1 MAGETE
7 SLSTAVED
15 SAKYGFDRGEMYK
28 SNLAWTVDPYDR
40 HVFLCYK
47 SHESWPS
54 RVEDSDSDPLPKL
67 LASALQAR
75 KNDIS
80 VKTRLTICEGSDD
93 VNISDGDVLIFPEM
107 IVYSFML
114 FHIVPPRKQGCGSKV
129 MHHAPGAVRVRNGCA
144 TRRIPLFCIRDS
156 WGIRE
161 GDSGGVVF
169 VIFQSKKSSL
179 QSYLSLSVQL
189 KEFPK
194 PSLSLM
200 FAEKVLRRDRG
211 LWGIFFDRRIGYII
225 IYNIGLKDSDIDGFV
240 EDVLVKGKPWL
251 SGVQEE
257 LTGSYVFVCAHNLR
271 DRRCGV
277 CRPILI
283 EKFEK
288 EIGSKNLKNQVFVTA
303 CSHIGGHKYAGNV
316 IIFSADS
323 DGKILGNWYGYVTPS
338 DVLELLDKQIGE
350 GEVIDRLWRGQ
361 MGAKVKEAKP
371 VEEPKH
377 ANETNANINEKE
389 PQEITIQEYSESVGS
404 CCQGANG
411 FSCCRDENVVKKPIK
426 NEVKGFP
433 SWMEKFEQRHVLTSL
448 AMVSAA
454 SAIAVAYGFY
464 RRAR

>member
-28 SNLAWTVDPYDR
+28 SNLAGSVDPYDR

-67 LASALQAR
+67 LASSLQTR

-93 VNISDGDVLIFPEM
+93 VNFSDGDVLIFPEM
-107 IVYSFML
+107 IVY
-114 FHIVPPRKQGCGSKV
+114 R
-129 MHHAPGAVRVRNGCA
+129 
-144 TRRIPLFCIRDS
+144 
-156 WGIRE
+156 
-161 GDSGGVVF
+161 
-169 VIFQSKKSSL
+169 
-179 QSYLSLSVQL
+179 
-189 KEFPK
+189 
-194 PSLSLM
+194 
-200 FAEKVLRRDRG
+200 
-211 LWGIFFDRRIGYII
+211 
-225 IYNIGLKDSDIDGFV
+225 GLKDSDIDGFV

-277 CRPILI
+277 CGPILI
-283 EKFEK
+283 QKFEE
-288 EIGSKNLKNQVFVTA
+288 EIESKDLKNQVFVTA

-316 IIFSADS
+316 IIFSADT
-323 DGKILGNWYGYVTPS
+323 DGKIAGNWYGYVTPS
-338 DVLELLDKQIGE
+338 DVLELLHKQIGE
-350 GEVIDRLWRGQ
+350 GEVIDRIWRGQ
-361 MGAKVKEAKP
+361 MGAKVKEAEP

-377 ANETNANINEKE
+377 ANETNANINEKQ
-389 PQEITIQEYSESVGS
+389 PREIAIQENSESMGN

-411 FSCCRDENVVKKPIK
+411 FSCCRDENVVKKPID
-426 NEVKGFP
+426 NEVIGF
-433 SWMEKFEQRHVLTSL
+433 SRWAEKFDQRHVLTTI
-448 AMVSAA
+448 AVVGAA
-454 SAIAVAYGFY
+454 AAIAVAYGFY

>member
-28 SNLAWTVDPYDR
+28 SNLAGTVDPYDR

-80 VKTRLTICEGSDD
+80 VKTRFTICEGSDD
-93 VNISDGDVLIFPEM
+93 VNFSDGDVLIFPEM
-107 IVYSFML
+107 IVCRF
-114 FHIVPPRKQGCGSKV
+114 
-129 MHHAPGAVRVRNGCA
+129 
-144 TRRIPLFCIRDS
+144 
-156 WGIRE
+156 E
-161 GDSGGVVF
+161 GLGHLMALSRMCLL
-169 VIFQSKKSSL
+169 KASL
-179 QSYLSLSVQL
+179 GYLVH
-189 KEFPK
+189 
-194 PSLSLM
+194 
-200 FAEKVLRRDRG
+200 
-211 LWGIFFDRRIGYII
+211 
-225 IYNIGLKDSDIDGFV
+225 
-240 EDVLVKGKPWL
+240 ED
-251 SGVQEE
+251 

-277 CRPILI
+277 CGPILI
-283 EKFEK
+283 EKFEE
-288 EIGSKNLKNQVFVTA
+288 EIGSKDLKNQVFVTA

-316 IIFSADS
+316 IIFSADT
-323 DGKILGNWYGYVTPS
+323 DGKIAGNWYGYVTPS
-338 DVLELLDKQIGE
+338 DVRELLDKQIGE

-361 MGAKVKEAKP
+361 MGAKVKEAEP

-377 ANETNANINEKE
+377 ANETNADINEKQ
-389 PQEITIQEYSESVGS
+389 PQEITIQENSVSVGN

-411 FSCCRDENVVKKPIK
+411 FSCCRDEKVMEKPIK
-426 NEVKGFP
+426 NEVKRFP
-433 SWMEKFEQRHVLTSL
+433 SWMEKFEQRHVLTTI
-448 AMVSAA
+448 AVVSAV